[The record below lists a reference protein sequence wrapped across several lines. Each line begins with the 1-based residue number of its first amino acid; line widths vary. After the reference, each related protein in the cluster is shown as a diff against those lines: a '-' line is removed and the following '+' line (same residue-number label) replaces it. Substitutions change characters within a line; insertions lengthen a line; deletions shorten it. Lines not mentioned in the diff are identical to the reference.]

1 MKELIIANIESLP
14 PLSQTIVELQRVCA
28 RDDVSVKEVAEVI
41 QTDPFLT
48 ASIIKSAN
56 APLYG
61 YTRTV
66 NSVAQAVAIF
76 GVYTAKGLAIVSVVK
91 AQLVIN
97 LTPYGLSV
105 SNFTEAA
112 NQKGMFIS
120 KWYKGSKLLSILVT
134 CALIMHIGMA
144 ILSDCL
150 IKSKKGKKF
159 SERLKTTP
167 CIALEKEMLGVN
179 QFEILE
185 MLCEHWHFEPTII
198 KVIHSLQE
206 ERLPQEIQRYVYPLR
221 VLNALINPFSI
232 AAKEQIKNA
241 RNLAINYGL
250 DIQGFDETL
259 LAMGFVKSLR
269 ELENYN

>member
-1 MKELIIANIESLP
+1 
-14 PLSQTIVELQRVCA
+14 
-28 RDDVSVKEVAEVI
+28 
-41 QTDPFLT
+41 
-48 ASIIKSAN
+48 
-56 APLYG
+56 
-61 YTRTV
+61 
-66 NSVAQAVAIF
+66 
-76 GVYTAKGLAIVSVVK
+76 
-91 AQLVIN
+91 
-97 LTPYGLSV
+97 
-105 SNFTEAA
+105 
-112 NQKGMFIS
+112 
-120 KWYKGSKLLSILVT
+120 
-134 CALIMHIGMA
+134 
-144 ILSDCL
+144 
-150 IKSKKGKKF
+150 
-159 SERLKTTP
+159 
-167 CIALEKEMLGVN
+167 MLGVN